1 MYRILRALADICRSG
16 ILSSTIIV
24 IHTISPLAAKQRE
37 QLLPRHEGVCEIV
50 NQDGL
55 AWARERSQMV
65 NNRAEVCR
73 LCVGVCD
80 VAVASMYFTQK
91 WLIRSHTRVSCHT
104 KQAQSPAA
112 APFILALEVLD
123 NLPHDK
129 ASV

>member
-1 MYRILRALADICRSG
+1 M
-16 ILSSTIIV
+16 
-24 IHTISPLAAKQRE
+24 
-37 QLLPRHEGVCEIV
+37 

-55 AWARERSQMV
+55 AWARERSQMNV
-65 NNRAEVCR
+65 NDRAEVCR

-80 VAVASMYFTQK
+80 VAAASMYYTHELSHQRRF
-91 WLIRSHTRVSCHT
+91 IRSHARVSYYT
-104 KQAQSPAA
+104 TQAQSPAA